1 MYFVNAGP
9 MFGSKFLGNSFDS
22 VHIINGF
29 LNKLNRTV
37 IWSGLLLSLTRG
49 RVSHLNSVPI
59 AESLLVISDMP
70 LQSPPG
76 GLQNPSKVL
85 GII

>member
-1 MYFVNAGP
+1 MYFVNADP
-9 MFGSKFLGNSFDS
+9 MFGSKFFGDSFDS

-29 LNKLNRTV
+29 SNKLNRMV

-49 RVSHLNSVPI
+49 KVSHLNSVPI
-59 AESLLVISDMP
+59 AESLLFIRDIP

-76 GLQNPSKVL
+76 GLQNHSNVL